1 MYQESREMEQQ
12 SLKDEHNFQL
22 VLQLDD
28 QILEGSSVLE
38 SKDLSPLMM
47 GCLAY
52 SKHLSSTLEEQ

>member
-1 MYQESREMEQQ
+1 MEQQ